1 MKRKVLSTRFITRTG
16 LFLGLALVFQIG
28 LRQLSQPIVGSLVNL
43 VLIISAGLMGTFSG
57 AVVGSF
63 TPLIALL
70 IGIMGFP
77 PVVPFIIIG
86 NFVYVFIF
94 NILRRNLNIKGA
106 SITAVVGASL
116 AKYLVLM
123 ISVKYVLAFFVP
135 NVPPKI
141 IAMFSLPQLYTALV
155 GGVLATIIL
164 RLLPKTLIKD

>member
-1 MKRKVLSTRFITRTG
+1 MKSKIFSTQFITRTG
-16 LFLGLALVFQIG
+16 FFLALALVFQIG
-28 LRQLSQPIVGSLVNL
+28 LRQFSQPVVGSLVNL
-43 VLIISAGLMGTFSG
+43 VLIMSANIMGTLSG
-57 AVVGSF
+57 AIVGTF

-106 SITAVVGASL
+106 KIIAVIGAAL
-116 AKYLVLM
+116 VKYIILLV
-123 ISVKYVLAFFVP
+123 SVKYILGLFVP

-141 IAMFSLPQLYTALV
+141 IAMFSLPQLYTALA
-155 GGVLATIIL
+155 GGLLAIIVISF
-164 RLLPKTLIKD
+164 LPKAIIKN